1 MDIRIVVNTML
12 ELFLILVLG
21 YGVAK
26 LGIIDSETNKKLSA
40 LVVNV
45 SMPALII
52 ASVADNVGT
61 GNLREV
67 LSYLLWGTVFYGVM
81 LLLAWL
87 FTRLMG
93 TPKNQRGTYQFMLIF
108 SNCTFMG
115 YPVMES
121 IFGTEAIFFT
131 SIFNIPF
138 NLLAFSY
145 GILLISKDGEGEAR
159 FEAKKLINP
168 GIIASVL
175 ALLIFAFG
183 LELPRV
189 FQKTCSIVGNLT
201 TPLSMLVLGASLS
214 TVPIREIVREIRIY
228 PMTLFRLI
236 VLPVITYLLM
246 RLVTDN
252 TMLIGIA
259 ALTAAMPVASMSV
272 MLSNQY
278 KGNTKLA
285 SIGVFISTLCSVGT
299 IPLVVELFARMEG
312 L

>member
-1 MDIRIVVNTML
+1 MDIRIVVNTMI

>member
-159 FEAKKLINP
+159 FEEKKLINP

-183 LELPRV
+183 LELPQV

-214 TVPIREIVREIRIY
+214 VVPIREIVREIRIY